1 MPLRED
7 LLTPIQGDNPSGS
20 NLYYSPLFDKIK
32 EARRQ
37 ESGGPMGAWEHEV
50 KTADYPLVIKLTE
63 EALATKTKDLWLA
76 VWLTE
81 ALIWREQ
88 FAGLQMGLDFSRALI
103 ENFWDT

>member
-1 MPLRED
+1 MALRED
-7 LLTPIQGDNPSGS
+7 VLQPIQGDNPSGA

-37 ESGGPMGAWEHEV
+37 EMSGPMGAWQRDV
-50 KTADYPLVIKLTE
+50 KTADYVQVIKLAE

-81 ALIWREQ
+81 ALISREQ
-88 FAGLQMGLDFSRALI
+88 FAGLQPGWI
-103 ENFWDT
+103 